1 MADNPETEGD
11 DKPKRSIVKV
21 IIFILAGPILIG
33 LGFAGGYFLGADQT
47 TPSEEVLKLIEQA
60 DPANSET
67 DEELTED
74 GGPQRNIKEVPETP
88 LFETS
93 YYEFPEPMTTNLNG
107 TPRFLQAGVG
117 IATQYDKKVIK
128 NLETHR
134 LALRSD
140 ILAVISSFTEQD
152 VIGKEGRDILA
163 NAIKDALNERLMEL
177 EGFGGVEYVFFS
189 SFVLQ

>member
-1 MADNPETEGD
+1 MADKPETEED
-11 DKPKRSIVKV
+11 VKPKRSIVKV
-21 IIFILAGPILIG
+21 LMFVLAGPVLIAV
-33 LGFAGGYFLGADQT
+33 GFAGGYFLGADQT

-60 DPANSET
+60 DPANAET
-67 DEELTED
+67 DETAEED
-74 GGPQRNIKEVPETP
+74 GEIKKNVKEKPEQP
-88 LFETS
+88 KFETS

-107 TPRFLQAGVG
+107 TARFLQAGVG
-117 IATQYDKKVIK
+117 IATQYDKEVIS

-140 ILAVISSFTEQD
+140 ILAVISGFTEQEI
-152 VIGKEGRDILA
+152 IGKEGRDLLA
-163 NAIKDALNERLMEL
+163 EAIKDALNERLLDL